1 MTKTIE
7 CRRVPDSMI
16 FVIRA
21 WQVSN
26 EDMKLLQGVFP
37 TWCAFDSPP
46 FVTSFYVAKSLQ
58 AFSQHQLPYEIF
70 FR

>member
-7 CRRVPDSMI
+7 CRRVPDSII

-26 EDMKLLQGVFP
+26 EDMKLLQRVFP
-37 TWCAFDSPP
+37 TLRAFVLSPSA
-46 FVTSFYVAKSLQ
+46 TAFYVVESLQ
-58 AFSQHQLPYEIF
+58 AFLQYRLPYEIF